1 MVGKLGHEIGQ
12 KNVVQIGTY
21 IYTLSTVCQNV
32 LSKVVELGSVADRND
47 LQREADT
54 SPSPAPKEF
63 AFDGVFGESS
73 AMGLAWPSR
82 LAREAKS
89 HLNH

>member
-47 LQREADT
+47 LQREA
-54 SPSPAPKEF
+54 
-63 AFDGVFGESS
+63 
-73 AMGLAWPSR
+73 
-82 LAREAKS
+82 ARG
-89 HLNH
+89 